1 MANILNEVEKKAI
14 DAEMFSISKPYKIP
28 NQSYWSVSVQE
39 LPSKEKFIQKFD
51 AKEEA
56 QEFYNNC
63 KEEVIVYT
71 VNEYQ
76 EDGTPVKSHRFYL
89 ESSLKEFQQNFNK
102 NSLSE
107 FKKEEEAPTDKKMN
121 FLERFAKNTPDSLDS
136 EQDNDDVKAEG
147 DLEEKKKLINV
158 NLLKRK
164 NEFDKKAKNILMSIA
179 SVYLDAKMI
188 NKGDYLKYKFE
199 IYESRFSELLTQLDI
214 AKMAIN
220 KIHEQIHTDKAGA
233 KTFDSLGN
241 LIRLVVDI
249 TKLEKE
255 YLDDIE
261 NFIIAE
267 RENFMLNEAEER
279 ERNTQDTNY
288 EDVKITNGKITV
300 GNRAELI
307 SGINEYLKVHK
318 KKSDVKI
325 PKSVNK
331 KLHDEDEDVGDIV
344 QIHNDEE
351 TDAESSGSGIES
363 FNG

>member
-147 DLEEKKKLINV
+147 DLEEKKQEENLLMMTTISTPNLSKKKNV
-158 NLLKRK
+158 NKPST
-164 NEFDKKAKNILMSIA
+164 NNKKVNSKKVI
-179 SVYLDAKMI
+179 VETLD
-188 NKGDYLKYKFE
+188 
-199 IYESRFSELLTQLDI
+199 
-214 AKMAIN
+214 
-220 KIHEQIHTDKAGA
+220 
-233 KTFDSLGN
+233 
-241 LIRLVVDI
+241 
-249 TKLEKE
+249 
-255 YLDDIE
+255 LDDD
-261 NFIIAE
+261 FK
-267 RENFMLNEAEER
+267 
-279 ERNTQDTNY
+279 
-288 EDVKITNGKITV
+288 VPH
-300 GNRAELI
+300 
-307 SGINEYLKVHK
+307 IN
-318 KKSDVKI
+318 
-325 PKSVNK
+325 N
-331 KLHDEDEDVGDIV
+331 
-344 QIHNDEE
+344 
-351 TDAESSGSGIES
+351 
-363 FNG
+363 